1 MELVSIV
8 IPVYNCET
16 KLKRCLQSVQKQTY
30 KDIEV
35 LIVNDGSTDN
45 SLQVCEEFCKQDVR
59 FHVFNQKNHGVSY
72 SRNQGIKKANGQY
85 LMFVDGDD
93 EVLPDMVQQYIVSA
107 KNGRADVVIGGLQM
121 MKQNG
126 DIVYKVPTVYG
137 NIDKSKLWEMICEDN
152 TGTFG
157 YVPNKLYRL
166 QLIVEEN
173 ILFREDMSAQEDL
186 EFALSAF
193 SKCKK
198 VRCIDYCGYRYY
210 YDIGKREMPLV
221 DLVSNQR
228 KILQQAKNAG
238 VSSQKCKNIK
248 RKIQDAA
255 YVSIF
260 RAENYKKIKQISQ
273 LFKKEDFGDI
283 NNLPKEMKMSL
294 FLFSHQRYFILYV
307 YFRMRN
313 SVKRILGK
321 ETI

>member
-1 MELVSIV
+1 
-8 IPVYNCET
+8 
-16 KLKRCLQSVQKQTY
+16 
-30 KDIEV
+30 
-35 LIVNDGSTDN
+35 
-45 SLQVCEEFCKQDVR
+45 
-59 FHVFNQKNHGVSY
+59 
-72 SRNQGIKKANGQY
+72 Y

-137 NIDKSKLWEMICEDN
+137 NIDKTKLWEMICEDN

>member
-137 NIDKSKLWEMICEDN
+137 NIDKTKLWEMICEDN

-193 SKCKK
+193 S
-198 VRCIDYCGYRYY
+198 
-210 YDIGKREMPLV
+210 
-221 DLVSNQR
+221 
-228 KILQQAKNAG
+228 
-238 VSSQKCKNIK
+238 
-248 RKIQDAA
+248 
-255 YVSIF
+255 
-260 RAENYKKIKQISQ
+260 
-273 LFKKEDFGDI
+273 
-283 NNLPKEMKMSL
+283 
-294 FLFSHQRYFILYV
+294 
-307 YFRMRN
+307 
-313 SVKRILGK
+313 
-321 ETI
+321 

>member
-107 KNGRADVVIGGLQM
+107 KNGSAYVVVGGLQM

-137 NIDKSKLWEMICEDN
+137 NIDKTKLWEMICEDN